1 MRTHGIK
8 LSSSEQVLLD
18 DSYHDALKARRLL
31 FVWVD
36 AILAVLV
43 ILALPL
49 WNVSPVITSLIFV
62 AYLLM
67 SAMEKVSY
75 GYVINGYK
83 GLVRMLVARS
93 EDLYHH
99 PERVAEEQVTQAN
112 ARESDRGAQR
122 EVG

>member
-8 LSSSEQVLLD
+8 LSTSEQVLLD
-18 DSYHDALKARRLL
+18 DSYNDALKARRLL

-36 AILAVLV
+36 AVLAVLV

-62 AYLLM
+62 AYLLV
-67 SAMEKVSY
+67 SAIEKVSY

-83 GLVRMLVARS
+83 GLVRRLVARS
-93 EDLYHH
+93 EDLYQH
-99 PERVAEEQVTQAN
+99 PERAAEEHDAQAN
-112 ARESDRGAQR
+112 ACESDPGAQHNM
-122 EVG
+122 G